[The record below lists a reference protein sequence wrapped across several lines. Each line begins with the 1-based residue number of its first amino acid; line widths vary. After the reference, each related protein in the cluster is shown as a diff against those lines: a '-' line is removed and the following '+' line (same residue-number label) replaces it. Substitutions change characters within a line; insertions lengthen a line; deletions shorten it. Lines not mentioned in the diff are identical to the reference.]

1 MTEEILNE
9 ETAQETATSGYAD
22 IQPVDEQPKNAIES
36 LLTAE
41 EREAIKY
48 LNVDKTIRSLKERMA
63 DVNETTNGIIKNAE
77 DGDMLDAAIKDFTVE
92 QIKAMDPITLHRIY
106 TVEETDQPI
115 DLDISVDGS
124 DYVDFMRDY
133 LVLRKETMEAN
144 EKFDAEIAK
153 LEAEITEHQEEF
165 DKAIKDFSNISNV
178 VIDRMRTL
186 AEESEDENTREMA
199 KSILK
204 AIDDALNLDT
214 LKAFV
219 KSYKHGNDTL
229 RLFRGHKE
237 SMDTYNKCLAVSKKL
252 GFDKDFVV
260 FSGLENH
267 YLPEQYHKRP
277 NMFVFTIM
285 HMVSTWKGKY
295 DTDPYYGLL
304 LTQLYV
310 NLKDLYSDRFDTE
323 EQKNTFL
330 TAIMDV
336 LDAHL

>member
-153 LEAEITEHQEEF
+153 LEAEIAACTAAPPTSPRRLSRSRKPSTASPRPEPTPALRKTSRARSSPDTCQ
-165 DKAIKDFSNISNV
+165 
-178 VIDRMRTL
+178 TL
-186 AEESEDENTREMA
+186 SSWA
-199 KSILK
+199 K
-204 AIDDALNLDT
+204 T
-214 LKAFV
+214 PF
-219 KSYKHGNDTL
+219 
-229 RLFRGHKE
+229 
-237 SMDTYNKCLAVSKKL
+237 
-252 GFDKDFVV
+252 
-260 FSGLENH
+260 
-267 YLPEQYHKRP
+267 
-277 NMFVFTIM
+277 
-285 HMVSTWKGKY
+285 
-295 DTDPYYGLL
+295 
-304 LTQLYV
+304 
-310 NLKDLYSDRFDTE
+310 
-323 EQKNTFL
+323 
-330 TAIMDV
+330 
-336 LDAHL
+336 